1 MIDGRPL
8 AAQAAM
14 IIQFSLLSTGD
25 MILRTWSKASLGR
38 SLRTPLMGAPDV
50 MTAIWARI
58 CQIGFRIAG

>member
-1 MIDGRPL
+1 MIDGGPL

-14 IIQFSLLSTGD
+14 IIHFSLLSTGD
-25 MILRTWSKASLGR
+25 MIIRTWSKASLGH
-38 SLRTPLMGAPDV
+38 SLQPGALMAPDV